1 MEADIFELNKRLYV
15 RWLGHEGDEL
25 GLEARET
32 FGRYGMADLT
42 TDWNAMG
49 ELIAV
54 VLGDPRIG
62 SVEMDVLKDP
72 PCSWAAIT
80 DHELRSTGWSAQVD
94 GEGTLPLAV
103 CRAVDQI
110 PEARK

>member
-15 RWLGHEGDEL
+15 RWLDHEDDVL
-25 GLEARET
+25 GLESPES
-32 FGRYGMADLT
+32 FVRYGMADLT
-42 TDWNAMG
+42 TDANATLR
-49 ELIAV
+49 LIAA
-54 VLGDPRIG
+54 VLRDPRVG

-72 PCSWAAIT
+72 PYSWVSIRDA
-80 DHELRSTGWSAQVD
+80 ELRGTGWSVTVD

-110 PEARK
+110 PEEQK